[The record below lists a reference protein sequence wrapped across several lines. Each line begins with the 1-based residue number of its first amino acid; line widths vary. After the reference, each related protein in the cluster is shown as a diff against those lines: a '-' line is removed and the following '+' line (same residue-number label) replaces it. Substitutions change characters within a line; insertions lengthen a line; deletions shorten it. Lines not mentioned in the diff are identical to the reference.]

1 MAHPEN
7 GFISS
12 MVPPIFES
20 WSDLAKL
27 AIDHQSGWHQFYL
40 RELDTFRRGAE
51 GRFGISHFILIDSLN
66 FIFELFGASRTYL
79 ELFDNPEYVRQAVDF
94 AYQLNADVQQT
105 FFTAIPLLA
114 GGTCS
119 IMMEWLPGR
128 IVCESVDPFHM
139 TSVDYFDKWG
149 REPAEQMLTAFDGG
163 VLHIHGNGRHLLE
176 AVSTLRGLK
185 GILLGDDQ
193 HFPAAFSVIDALK
206 AQTGD
211 IPLVVQAGFRDFQAA
226 LAAHRL
232 PGGILYK
239 VLGVPNADTANGLM
253 DEVRAYRM

>member
-1 MAHPEN
+1 
-7 GFISS
+7 
-12 MVPPIFES
+12 
-20 WSDLAKL
+20 
-27 AIDHQSGWHQFYL
+27 
-40 RELDTFRRGAE
+40 
-51 GRFGISHFILIDSLN
+51 
-66 FIFELFGASRTYL
+66 
-79 ELFDNPEYVRQAVDF
+79 
-94 AYQLNADVQQT
+94 
-105 FFTAIPLLA
+105 
-114 GGTCS
+114 
-119 IMMEWLPGR
+119 
-128 IVCESVDPFHM
+128 M

-193 HFPAAFSVIDALK
+193 HFPAAFSVINALK